1 LTAIFERFQI
11 ESVFLPPTSQS
22 WQSERGIRIGPAG
35 WKYRDHNHNHR
46 AIFIAFFAALNSA
59 AMRVIASYIMKVGID
74 SYCFHRFFGEVY
86 PQQEC
91 PERSM
96 RLEDFIEKASS
107 LAVDGV
113 SLESCFFPSV
123 ELSYL
128 ADIRAMLDSYDLDR
142 VYAWGHPDGLEG
154 GTNEAAY
161 DEMIRSFEH
170 AKAIGATVMRVV
182 GSSLRFRN
190 EPHGPQLERLTR
202 MFQKAIRVAEAH
214 KIRMAIENHIDFNGQ
229 EMLSLLRSVD
239 SPFLGINFDTGN
251 FVRLLDDPVQAM
263 DTLAPY
269 TYAAHIKD
277 LKIQRGV
284 PANEWYFF
292 SSAPV
297 GDGVVNN
304 ATLIEKLWRAGFSGI
319 LAVEI
324 DFLHPDYGNDEHAA
338 VVASINE
345 LRRLVA
351 QVAM

>member
-1 LTAIFERFQI
+1 
-11 ESVFLPPTSQS
+11 
-22 WQSERGIRIGPAG
+22 
-35 WKYRDHNHNHR
+35 
-46 AIFIAFFAALNSA
+46 
-59 AMRVIASYIMKVGID
+59 MIASYVMKIGID

-86 PQQEC
+86 PQQKP

-96 RLEDFIEKASS
+96 TLEDFIEAAKS

-123 ELSYL
+123 EPLYL
-128 ADIRAMLDSYDLDR
+128 ADIRAMLDSCNLDR

-161 DEMIRSFEH
+161 DEMISSFEH
-170 AKAIGATVMRVV
+170 AQAIGATVMRVV
-182 GSSLRFRN
+182 GGSLRFRN

-202 MFQKAIRVAEAH
+202 MFRKAVRVAEAYG
-214 KIRMAIENHIDFNGQ
+214 IRMAVENHIDFNSQ

-251 FVRLLDDPVQAM
+251 FVRLLDDPVKAM
-263 DTLAPY
+263 DALAPY
-269 TYAAHIKD
+269 TYATHIKD

-297 GDGVVNN
+297 GDGVVDN
-304 ATLIEKLWRAGFSGI
+304 AKLIEKLWRTGFSGI
-319 LAVEI
+319 LAVET
-324 DFLHPDYGNDEHAA
+324 DFLHPDYANDEHAA
-338 VVASINE
+338 VAASVSE

-351 QVAM
+351 LAAVQVAAIEGS